1 MLDIVVSYHCM
12 QFQEK
17 LKNQIWENG
26 EKPNFGPDFG
36 PFCPNLRNIKMS
48 LPNCS
53 LSVGQIVLLKYAS
66 NTQRIPRGIT
76 DSGWIY
82 GLDFYLN
89 T

>member
-1 MLDIVVSYHCM
+1 
-12 QFQEK
+12 
-17 LKNQIWENG
+17 
-26 EKPNFGPDFG
+26 
-36 PFCPNLRNIKMS
+36 MS